1 MQANGIEIIQD
12 PRQAACLLEKDE
24 EIACDLETGGLRH
37 HADPIAVVSLYGQQ
51 TDTLAVL
58 HVRGI
63 IPPEVKQI
71 LENPAKRF
79 TYHNGVTFDLPFLL
93 ENGVNATRP
102 KLYDTMVGAG
112 VAITTDRADQAKTLQ
127 AEIDRRLG
135 VHIDKKTNHSSW
147 MNKTLD
153 EGQLLYC
160 ADDLLHMHGL
170 RESQIEKVREQ
181 GQTSALDLEMAIVGS
196 VARMTFNG
204 LPLSI
209 QALDD
214 FRTHTQQII
223 NSSRAILDNSVGPVN
238 VNSSDQILKMLDG
251 LGVRRPTWKT
261 KVKDKTTGK
270 YRTISKVTTRA
281 EVLSALV
288 QRGVPGLMLNNM
300 MEPQSGESSTEFTER
315 AEKALHIIDTVL
327 KLRESTKRV
336 DMYDDNWLSRYRSK
350 RGRIH
355 ARFRQA
361 GTATLRFSSNEP
373 NLQQWPKNMRQVIGG
388 EEGYSIVS
396 SDYSQIEVVIA
407 AELAGDSKLL
417 KIIDEGGDI
426 HRWVASMALNK
437 NPDAV
442 TSDERRLFKAANF
455 CLIFGG
461 SPETFQEYA
470 LGFGAV
476 ITLKEAEQ
484 IHDLYFATFQG
495 LRRQK
500 EYAQDLARSGRKVIE
515 IRLRSGGVRHLV
527 GASLKSTTILNTSV
541 QGNAAAG
548 MKFAILEARK
558 KGLDKYFGAT
568 VHDELVA
575 VVPTA
580 WAEEYARELE
590 KAMVTGMNRVIGA
603 RVGTEAKI
611 APFWS

>member
-1 MQANGIEIIQD
+1 MQVNGIEIVRE
-12 PRQAACLLEKDE
+12 PREAVCRLEGDQ
-24 EIACDLETGGLRH
+24 EIAADLETGGLH
-37 HADPIAVVSLYGQQ
+37 FHSDPVAVVSLYGQQ
-51 TDTLAVL
+51 TDTLAIL
-58 HVRGI
+58 HVRGV
-63 IPPEVKQI
+63 IPPEVKEL

-79 TYHNGVTFDLPFLL
+79 TYHNGVSFDIPFLL

-102 KLYDTMVGAG
+102 RIFDTLVGAG
-112 VAITTDRADQAKTLQ
+112 VALTSGRADASKSLQ

-135 VHIDKKTNHSSW
+135 VHIDKKTNHGSW

-153 EGQLLYC
+153 QEQLLYC

-170 RESQIEKVREQ
+170 RESQIETVREQ
-181 GQTSALDLEMAIVGS
+181 GQTSALDLEMAIAGS

-209 QALDD
+209 QALDSFRAATND
-214 FRTHTQQII
+214 FIGNAEAEMLAKIGPI
-223 NSSRAILDNSVGPVN
+223 NI
-238 VNSSDQILKMLDG
+238 NSSDQILKMIDG
-251 LGVRRPTWKT
+251 FGMDRPTWKQRI
-261 KVKDKTTGK
+261 KDKETNK
-270 YRTISKVTTRA
+270 YRTITKVTTRA

-288 QRGVPGLMLNNM
+288 QRGVPGLMM
-300 MEPQSGESSTEFTER
+300 SGTMKPKEGESPAEFTER
-315 AEKALHIIDTVL
+315 AEEALHILDLTL
-327 KLRESTKRV
+327 RLREATKRV
-336 DMYDDNWLSRYRSK
+336 GMYDDAWLAKYRSK

-355 ARFRQA
+355 ATFRQA
-361 GTATLRFSSNEP
+361 GTDTLRFSSNSP
-373 NLQQWPKNMRQVIGG
+373 NLQQWPKNMRGVIGG

-407 AELAGDSKLL
+407 AELAQDGKLL
-417 KIIDEGGDI
+417 KIIEEGGDI

-461 SPETFQEYA
+461 SAETFQEYA

-476 ITLKEAEQ
+476 ITLREAEQ
-484 IHDLYFATFQG
+484 IHDLYFNTFTG
-495 LRRQK
+495 LKRQK
-500 EYAQDLARSGRKVIE
+500 EYAQALAQSGRRVIE

-548 MKFAILEARK
+548 MKYAILEARK
-558 KGLDKYFGAT
+558 MGLDKYFGAT
-568 VHDELVA
+568 VHDELVG
-575 VVPTA
+575 VIQTR
-580 WAEEYARELE
+580 WAPEYAEALQ
-590 KAMVTGMNRVIGA
+590 KAMVIGMNRVIEA
-603 RVGTEAKI
+603 KVGTEAKI